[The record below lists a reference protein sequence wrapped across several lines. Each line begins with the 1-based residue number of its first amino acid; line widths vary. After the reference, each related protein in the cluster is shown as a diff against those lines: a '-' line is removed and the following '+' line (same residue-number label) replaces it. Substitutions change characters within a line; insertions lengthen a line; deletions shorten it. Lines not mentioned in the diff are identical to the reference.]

1 MLHTLRKRYDSALA
15 LLPSFPLRSKN
26 ALRGALREGYS
37 RGDLRADVLAGL
49 VVGVVALPLSMA
61 LAVASG
67 VAPQHGLY
75 TAIVAG
81 AVIALLGGSRTQ
93 VSGPTAAFVV
103 VLVPIAERFGVGGL
117 LLATFMAGMILV
129 GLGVARLGRLIEF
142 IPHPVTTGFTAGIAV
157 VIATLQLK
165 DFLGLHVEHF
175 PEHYPE
181 RVAALARA
189 MPTARPAEIGIGALT
204 LALLL
209 FWPRVNK
216 RIPAPLVALAAAG
229 VAAALLGRLG
239 PDFEVATIGTRFS
252 YLVDGTARP
261 GIPQLPPM
269 PGLPWRFPGPDGQQL
284 TLSLDLI
291 RQLLP
296 SAFAIALLGAIESL
310 LSAVVAD
317 GMAGTKHDPD
327 TELVAQGVGNMMSP
341 IFGGIAATGAIA
353 RTATNIRAGARTPIA
368 ALVHALFVLASVL
381 ALAPLLAHL
390 PMAALA
396 AQLLVVAWNMS
407 EAKHFVHTLRV
418 APKSDVF
425 VQLACFSLTIVFD
438 MVIAVTAGVI
448 LAALLFMR
456 RMAEISG
463 GRLLEGHHEDLREP
477 LPPGVAL
484 YRIAGPLFF
493 GATQKAMS
501 SLDAISAKTR
511 AILLDVTDVP
521 VMDATGLVSLES
533 ALERLMKARVVIFL
547 AGLQDQPRRLL
558 EKAEIAPIDGQLL
571 FFDSVEEAAA
581 RARAQFAPAPPASTR
596 PPSSTRPPR

>member
-1 MLHTLRKRYDSALA
+1 MLHTIRKRYESALA
-15 LLPSFPLRSKN
+15 LLPSFPLRN
-26 ALRGALREGYS
+26 ALLGVLREGYS

-117 LLATFMAGMILV
+117 LVATFMAGMILV
-129 GLGVARLGRLIEF
+129 GLGLARLGRLIEF

-165 DFLGLHVEHF
+165 DFLGLRIEQL
-175 PEHYPE
+175 PEHYLD
-181 RVAALARA
+181 RVAILARA
-189 MPTARPAEIGIGALT
+189 MPTARPAEIAIGALT
-204 LALLL
+204 LAILIL
-209 FWPRVNK
+209 WPRVNK
-216 RIPAPLVALAAAG
+216 RFPAPLIALATAG

-239 PDFEVATIGTRFS
+239 PEFEVATIGTRFS
-252 YLVDGTARP
+252 YLVDGVARP

-284 TLSLDLI
+284 ELSFDLI

-353 RTATNIRAGARTPIA
+353 RTATNIRAGAKSPIA
-368 ALVHALFVLASVL
+368 STVHALFVLASVL
-381 ALAPLLAHL
+381 ALAPLLSHL

-407 EAKHFVHTLRV
+407 EAKHFLHTLRV
-418 APKSDVF
+418 APKGDVF
-425 VQLACFSLTIVFD
+425 VQLSCFSLTILFD

-463 GRLLEGHHEDLREP
+463 GRLLDGQHAALREQ

-501 SLDAISAKTR
+501 SLDAISANTR
-511 AILLDVTDVP
+511 AIVLDVTGVP
-521 VMDATGLVSLES
+521 VMDATGLVGLES
-533 ALERLMKARVVIFL
+533 ALERLMNARVVIFL
-547 AGLQDQPRRLL
+547 AGLQEQPKRLL
-558 EKAEIAPIDGQLL
+558 EKAEIVPIDGKLH
-571 FFDSVEEAAA
+571 FFDSVEEAVA
-581 RARAQFAPAPPASTR
+581 RARTQFPRAPSAASPSTVTPHPAA
-596 PPSSTRPPR
+596 